1 MKRLIF
7 SFLALII
14 IPASS
19 FSQEIISGK
28 SNVKR
33 FNIEPTPTYERGLP
47 PNLFVDLSFEDDN
60 GNGILESNEGANL
73 KLRIANKGKAKGL
86 EVQITD
92 NITDINFK
100 IGNYQK
106 EF

>member
-33 FNIEPTPTYERGLP
+33 FNIEPTYERGLP